1 MSEAINEDWLA
12 LHQRAARGE
21 NLTSEE
27 RAVYEAGL
35 TRRHQEEVLDN
46 GFADLS
52 AARIQVA
59 ALEKEQ
65 SELKAQ
71 RDFLEIQINSLEA
84 ALSERTREAL
94 GVVGAKG

>member
-1 MSEAINEDWLA
+1 MSEAINEDWLV
-12 LHQRAARGE
+12 LHRRAARGE
-21 NLTSEE
+21 DLTSEE

-46 GFADLS
+46 DLADLA

-71 RDFLEIQINSLEA
+71 RDFLRCVLN
-84 ALSERTREAL
+84 
-94 GVVGAKG
+94 